1 MVQKER
7 KRQKKTNEF
16 INMAKARKIF
26 VSLQWKDV
34 AAKENKVRGTVERK
48 QGERERKQK
57 LRDETLRT
65 NNDSE

>member
-1 MVQKER
+1 
-7 KRQKKTNEF
+7 
-16 INMAKARKIF
+16 MAKARKIF
-26 VSLQWKDV
+26 VSLQWKDI

-48 QGERERKQK
+48 QVKRERERKQK